1 MTCIIAP
8 HCGLRPCAGLLG
20 LRAFST
26 LASACTD
33 FMPKQ
38 SSPIFCIFATIMK
51 GRNDKPHIGIFGR
64 RNNGKSS
71 LINAITGQE
80 IAIVDATAGTTT
92 DPVKKSIEI
101 FGIGPVVLIDT
112 AGIDDEGSIGQK
124 RIQKTLEVLKT
135 IDFAILVTTDHVCGQ
150 PERSLIDQFQ
160 AYEIPYLLV
169 NNKSDLC
176 NSAPADGV
184 LDYNMLEVSAKTGE
198 GIPAM
203 LDALVQKMPSS
214 AYISHSLLGEII
226 AEKDTVV
233 LVTPIDSEA
242 PEGRLIL
249 PQVQMIRDIL
259 DNDAIAVVL
268 KEDKVADW
276 LQRNPAPKLVVTDSQ
291 MFGRVAK
298 EVPENIPLTG
308 FSIVLAHHKGDFEHY
323 LQGTPHLDRLQ
334 DGDRIL
340 MLESCTH
347 LTSCEDIGRGKLP
360 RWIQKHT
367 GKQLHFDFVSGLNAI
382 PDIRQYAMVIQ
393 CGGCMITRKQLIN
406 RLKPAVDAGI
416 PVSNYG
422 MAIAYMNGIFERAIK
437 PFLKA

>member
-1 MTCIIAP
+1 M
-8 HCGLRPCAGLLG
+8 
-20 LRAFST
+20 
-26 LASACTD
+26 
-33 FMPKQ
+33 
-38 SSPIFCIFATIMK
+38 IFCTFATTMK
-51 GRNDKPHIGIFGR
+51 GRETKPHIGIFGR

-71 LINAITGQE
+71 LINAITGQD

-112 AGIDDEGSIGQK
+112 AGIDDEGTVGQK

-135 IDFAILVTTDHVCGQ
+135 IDFAILVTTNHTCGQ
-150 PERSLIDQFQ
+150 PERALMDMLHE
-160 AYEIPYLLV
+160 YEIPFIIA
-169 NNKSDLC
+169 NNKCDLDTA
-176 NSAPADGV
+176 SSLPDGV
-184 LDYNMLEVSAKTGE
+184 IDHNMYDVSAKTGQ
-198 GIPAM
+198 GIPAL
-203 LDALVQKMPSS
+203 LDAIVQKMPPS
-214 AYISHSLLGEII
+214 AYISHSLLGDII
-226 AEKDTVV
+226 DENDTVL
-233 LVTPIDSEA
+233 LVTPIDTEA

-268 KEDKVADW
+268 KEDKVAEW
-276 LQRNPAPKLVVTDSQ
+276 LKCNPAPKLVVTDSQ
-291 MFGRVAK
+291 MFGRVSK
-298 EVPENIPLTG
+298 DVPENIPLTG

-323 LQGTPHLDRLQ
+323 LQGTPHIDNLQ

-340 MLESCTH
+340 ILESCTH

-360 RWIQKHT
+360 RWIQQHT

-406 RLKPAVDAGI
+406 RLKPAIDASI

-422 MAIAYMNGIFERAIK
+422 MTIAYLNGIFERAVK
-437 PFLKA
+437 PFRQKS